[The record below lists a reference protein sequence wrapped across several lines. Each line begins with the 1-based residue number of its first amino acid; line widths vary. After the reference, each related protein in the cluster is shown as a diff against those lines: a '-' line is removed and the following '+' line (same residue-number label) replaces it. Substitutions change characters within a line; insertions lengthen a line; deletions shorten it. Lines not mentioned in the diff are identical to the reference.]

1 MKAKEWKT
9 VRGDVPAYSHK
20 YTRKHS
26 YSHSH
31 SIVLIHMQLSLLCSG
46 EGVGWLCSM
55 RCITPKFTFI
65 HTHTLTRTHS
75 VCLCPIWYPLK
86 RFTCP
91 SAPCPAICNLHAK
104 CIGWVHGWVC
114 ECASECV
121 GECIVNRSVYRCA
134 FDLQF
139 VSLASFLALSSDSF
153 YVRFGHS
160 CNFNLPEVVR
170 RGYSHS

>member
-1 MKAKEWKT
+1 MKNCQRRRACVFT
-9 VRGDVPAYSHK
+9 QIHSQTLILTLALNR
-20 YTRKHS
+20 THS
-26 YSHSH
+26 YATVPIVQGGGSGLVVQYAMHHSQ
-31 SIVLIHMQLSLLCSG
+31 IHIYS
-46 EGVGWLCSM
+46 
-55 RCITPKFTFI
+55 

-114 ECASECV
+114 ECAIECV